1 MASTKTDLIY
11 RALRN
16 LGALPQG
23 QAADADTFTALSALV
38 DGMLDEL
45 EARDVLYIPDID
57 TYGLEDKYVQP
68 LGHILAWRAAPEFGA
83 ANDQALAALATQ
95 AEMHLRNME
104 SARPTYKI
112 AESQYF

>member
-1 MASTKTDLIY
+1 VADRTDLIY

-23 QAADADTFTALSALV
+23 QVPDADTYAAVGDLV
-38 DGMLDEL
+38 TGMLAEL
-45 EARDVLYIPDID
+45 EARDVVYIQDID
-57 TYGLEDKYVQP
+57 TYGVEDKFLQP

-95 AEMHLRNME
+95 AELHLRNME
-104 SARPTYKI
+104 SQRPLYTI
-112 AESQYF
+112 AEGQYF